1 MSSLSA
7 RLLLSVSLLLLIF
20 FGATI
25 VVLDLA
31 FREAG
36 EQSQRDIL
44 DGQLMTLLAAAQPS
58 PAGKLEMPPDLPE
71 ARFSAIGSGLYGA
84 IRDAQGDVIWRSRSA
99 LGLDLPL
106 ATPAVPGREEFAR
119 RELDDGT
126 PLMVLSLAVTW
137 EFAGG
142 ELKPFTFHVAA
153 SLDSF
158 HAQIRAFRRQLFGWF
173 AAVAAIMLFAISIV
187 MRRVLKPLRQIEEEI
202 GEIENGRRQSL
213 SSDFPTELKGVARN
227 MNLLIGS
234 ERARAERYRHTLDNL
249 AHSLKTPLAAMRA
262 ILNEERRG
270 TSAGEVPV
278 GAASRRESNKSRR
291 DAAPTSPSHT
301 EPGDSGDRRLE
312 AQIERMNDIVRY
324 QLRKPATLDV
334 DRLGV
339 ARIDLAGEL
348 DKLAEG
354 LRKVY
359 RDKQPDIALEI
370 AAGARFRG
378 DRGDFMEL
386 AGNLLDNACKW
397 CRRRVEVRV
406 APTTADDGR
415 AGIAMTVADDG
426 QGIPDEAGEML
437 LERGMRLDESAPG
450 HGIGLAV
457 VKDIA
462 ASYGGDVTI
471 GRAALGGAELTVR
484 LYDSA

>member
-7 RLLLSVSLLLLIF
+7 RLLLSVCLLLLVF

-36 EQSQRDIL
+36 EQAQQDIL
-44 DGQLMTLLAAAQPS
+44 DGQLMTLLAAAEPNDS
-58 PAGKLEMPPDLPE
+58 GELEMPLDLPE
-71 ARFSAIGSGLYGA
+71 GRFSAIGSGLYGE
-84 IRDAQGDVIWRSRSA
+84 IREADGRAVWRSRSA
-99 LGLDLPL
+99 LGLVLPFTTP
-106 ATPAVPGREEFAR
+106 ATPGQEQFSTRYLA
-119 RELDDGT
+119 DGT

-142 ELKPFTFHVAA
+142 QLKPFAFHVAG

-158 HAQIRAFRRQLFGWF
+158 NAQIAAFRRQLFTWF
-173 AAVAAIMLFAISIV
+173 AAITLIMLFAISLV
-187 MRRVLKPLRQIEEEI
+187 MRGVLRPLRQVEEEI
-202 GEIENGRRQSL
+202 GAIEDGERQSL
-213 SSDFPTELKGVARN
+213 STDLPTELRGVARN

-234 ERARAERYRHTLDNL
+234 ERARAERYRNTLDNL

-262 ILNEERRG
+262 IVQEAGDGSWERLPAAKNE
-270 TSAGEVPV
+270 S
-278 GAASRRESNKSRR
+278 
-291 DAAPTSPSHT
+291 
-301 EPGDSGDRRLE
+301 RLE
-312 AQIERMNDIVRY
+312 AARTKDRLDAQIERMNDIVRY
-324 QLRKPATLDV
+324 QLKKPATQV
-334 DRLGV
+334 ADRLGIAPV
-339 ARIDLAGEL
+339 AIEEEL
-348 DKLAEG
+348 ERMVDG

-359 RDKQPDIALEI
+359 REKSPVINVAV
-370 AAGARFRG
+370 AGDARFRG

-397 CRRRVEVRV
+397 CRERIDVSV
-406 APTTADDGR
+406 APVTGEAGR
-415 AGIAMTVADDG
+415 TGIIMTVADDG
-426 QGIPDEAGEML
+426 DGIPDEAGEML
-437 LERGMRLDESAPG
+437 LERGMRLDETAPG

-462 ASYGGDVTI
+462 ASYGGDVHI

-484 LYDSA
+484 LYAAD